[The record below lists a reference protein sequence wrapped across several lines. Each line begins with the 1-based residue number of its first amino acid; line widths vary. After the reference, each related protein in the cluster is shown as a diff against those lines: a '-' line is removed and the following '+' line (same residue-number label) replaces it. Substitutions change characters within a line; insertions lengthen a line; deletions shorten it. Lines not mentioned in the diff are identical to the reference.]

1 MTPLPPTLLA
11 AALTA
16 AATAIAVPPAAPLA
30 TLAAALA
37 TWACWPRP
45 RPPAPTAPVDDLPV
59 QLDGLD
65 LQQGV
70 FDVSAEL
77 VGCVDEADARARF
90 AAAVRR
96 YWSGDAVDL
105 LLWER
110 GTWRSLGG
118 APAGV
123 PPTIDGPVTL
133 PGPGRDLILDLSAG
147 VQGQA
152 ALVLRQARLQPSL
165 TGRPES
171 VQRYIAGIL
180 RGQLALSLRRVLLY
194 GELQALARIDPL
206 TGTQRRWYGESR
218 LAELVD
224 AGEVVAVALVDI
236 DHFKKVND
244 THGHAAGDLVLTAVG
259 TCLVKAL
266 RTGDLVCR
274 LGGEEFLVILPDTS
288 PDSAL
293 HVAERLRAAVSAL
306 ADLPTSVTVSIGVA
320 ACQQDD
326 SAPALVER
334 ADQAMYQAKHAGR
347 NRVVDAAPDA
357 PLRTVARKARAGT
370 STTTIHRKT

>member
-1 MTPLPPTLLA
+1 MTPAVLLA
-11 AALTA
+11 L
-16 AATAIAVPPAAPLA
+16 
-30 TLAAALA
+30 LAAALA

-45 RPPAPTAPVDDLPV
+45 RPSAPSAPVDDLPL

-70 FDVSAEL
+70 FEVSAEL

-96 YWSGDAVDL
+96 YWAGDAVDL

-118 APAGV
+118 APAGA
-123 PPTIDGPVTL
+123 PPTIEAPVTL

-152 ALVLRQARLQPSL
+152 ALVLRNARLQPSL
-165 TGRPES
+165 AGRPDS

-194 GELQALARIDPL
+194 GDLQALARLDPL
-206 TGTQRRWYGESR
+206 TGTHRRWYGESR
-218 LAELVD
+218 LIELVD
-224 AGEVVAVALVDI
+224 AGEVVAVAMVDI

-244 THGHAAGDLVLTAVG
+244 THGHAAGDQVLAAVG
-259 TCLVKAL
+259 TCLIKTL

-288 PDSAL
+288 PSSAL

-306 ADLPTSVTVSIGVA
+306 ADLPTSVTVSLGVA

-326 SAPALVER
+326 SAPALIAR
-334 ADQAMYQAKHAGR
+334 ADHAMYQAKHAGR
-347 NRVVDAAPDA
+347 NRVLEAPPDA
-357 PLRTVARKARAGT
+357 PLRTVARKARSGA
-370 STTTIHRKT
+370 STTTVHRKG